1 MSADE
6 EKTIMLET
14 RAKAGTS
21 RRAFAIGAAL
31 FAALGAPAIVRAQG
45 LTKIKITQPGE
56 SLSYMP
62 IYVGRAKGYFKE
74 SGIDLELVVTRGDGP
89 DVQALLAKEVEF
101 VATPPHHLYNLYLQN
116 QKLLGIA
123 GILGRCGT
131 NMVVSKAAA
140 DERKISEE
148 SPFEKK
154 LAGLKGLTFGV
165 STPGSLTYNMGLYY
179 ILRAGLKPQEDA
191 KVVGTGTGTAAIA
204 AMANNIVNA
213 SMFPSPTADE
223 AVSKGFAVWLINNT
237 RGEDPDLKEFLHA
250 VIYVRPDYLNDNTDL
265 CKRMVAAIVK
275 SEAFIKSNPADD
287 VARTV
292 RPFFTSLDE
301 VVFASAVA
309 NVREAIIPDGRMTAA
324 GSDAYEKVLMMTG
337 ALKQLVPFD
346 AVFTNKYLPS

>member
-1 MSADE
+1 MS
-6 EKTIMLET
+6 KSRVLP
-14 RAKAGTS
+14 GLS
-21 RRAFAIGAAL
+21 RRAFAIGAATV
-31 FAALGAPAIVRAQG
+31 ATIGAPAIVRAQG
-45 LTKIKITQPGE
+45 LTKIKITQPAE

-62 IYVGRAKGYFKE
+62 IYVGRAKDYFKE
-74 SGIDLELVVTRGDGP
+74 AGIELELVVTRGDGP

-116 QKLLGIA
+116 QKLLGIC
-123 GILGRCGT
+123 GVLGRCGT

-140 DERKISEE
+140 AERNVTED
-148 SPFEKK
+148 SPFDKK
-154 LAGLKGLTFGV
+154 LAALKGLTFGV

-191 KVVGTGTGTAAIA
+191 KVVGTGNGTAALA
-204 AMANNIVNA
+204 AMSNNIVNA

-223 AVSKGFAVWLINNT
+223 AVSRGFAVWLINNT

-275 SEAFIKSNPADD
+275 SEEWIKSNSAND
-287 VARTV
+287 VAKAI
-292 RPFFTSLDE
+292 RPFFSSLDE
-301 VVFASAVA
+301 SVFASAVG
-309 NVREAIIPDGRMTAA
+309 NVREAVIPDGKMTAA
-324 GSDAYEKVLMMTG
+324 GSAAYQKVLMMTG
-337 ALKQLVPFD
+337 ALKAPVAFD